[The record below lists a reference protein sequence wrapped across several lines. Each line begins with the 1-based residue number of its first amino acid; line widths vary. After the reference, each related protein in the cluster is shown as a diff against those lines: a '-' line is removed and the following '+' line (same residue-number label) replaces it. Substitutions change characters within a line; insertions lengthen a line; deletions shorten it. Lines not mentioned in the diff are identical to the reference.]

1 MTDKI
6 RRIIDNG
13 KLTLSA
19 KPQGGR
25 PPQLK
30 VDTYNQNPQFDV
42 WTGSPA
48 DPVKGPIKANMDA
61 PTFFQCLNTLKTVA
75 FHNGP
80 IEYQC
85 ENKHTKKDGQQ
96 GSQPVTVSF
105 TKIGKDDKGGV
116 YLAVESTDERRP
128 RIRFYFGYNR
138 FHQWTING
146 NQDRA
151 KISADAAIA
160 WADTILAMYPASLVS
175 ECTGGLPAVAN
186 SFTNNKGGSGGQG
199 GGGSYNN
206 GGGNR
211 SGGGYNN
218 GGGQGGNNGGG
229 YNNRNNNNYNQGN
242 GGYSGG
248 SDSSAS
254 DDNEDDLPF

>member
-1 MTDKI
+1 MTEKK

-61 PTFFQCLNTLKTVA
+61 PTFFQCLNTLKEVA
-75 FHNGP
+75 AHNGP
-80 IEYQC
+80 IEYMC

-138 FHQWTING
+138 FHSWTING

-151 KISADAAIA
+151 KGSADAANA
-160 WADTILAMYPASLVS
+160 WADTILALYPASLVS
-175 ECTGGLPAVAN
+175 ECTDGLPAVAN
-186 SFTNNKGGSGGQG
+186 SFTNNSGGGAQG
-199 GGGSYNN
+199 GNKPAYNN
-206 GGGNR
+206 GGGNKGGYNNNGGN
-211 SGGGYNN
+211 GGGYNN
-218 GGGQGGNNGGG
+218 GGNQ
-229 YNNRNNNNYNQGN
+229 RSNNNYNQGN

-248 SDSSAS
+248 SDTDG
-254 DDNEDDLPF
+254 DDDDGLPF

>member
-1 MTDKI
+1 MTEKI

-13 KLTLSA
+13 KLSLSA

-61 PTFFQCLNTLKTVA
+61 PTFIQCLNTLKEVA
-75 FHNGP
+75 LHNGP
-80 IEYQC
+80 IEYMC

-151 KISADAAIA
+151 KISSDGAIA
-160 WADTILAMYPASLVS
+160 WADTILALYPASLVS

-186 SFTNNKGGSGGQG
+186 SFTAGGSGGGQG
-199 GGGSYNN
+199 GGKPAYNN
-206 GGGNR
+206 GGGNKGNY
-211 SGGGYNN
+211 SN
-218 GGGQGGNNGGG
+218 GGGQGGGYNNNGGG
-229 YNNRNNNNYNQGN
+229 NNRSNNNYNQGN
-242 GGYSGG
+242 GGYSAG
-248 SDSSAS
+248 SDNDG
-254 DDNEDDLPF
+254 DDEDGLPF

>member
-13 KLTLSA
+13 KLTLTA

-61 PTFFQCLNTLKTVA
+61 PTFFQCLIALKNA
-75 FHNGP
+75 AMNNGP
-80 IEYQC
+80 IEYVC

-96 GSQPVTVSF
+96 NNQPVTVSY

-116 YLAVESTDERRP
+116 YITVESVDERRP

-138 FHQWTING
+138 FHSWTVNG
-146 NQDRA
+146 QPDRA
-151 KISADAAIA
+151 RTSADGAIA

-175 ECTGGLPAVAN
+175 ECTGGLPAAQN
-186 SFTNNKGGSGGQG
+186 SFTNNKGG
-199 GGGSYNN
+199 N
-206 GGGNR
+206 
-211 SGGGYNN
+211 GGGYNN
-218 GGGQGGNNGGG
+218 GGGNRGGYNNGGNGGG
-229 YNNRNNNNYNQGN
+229 YNSRNNNNYNQGN

-248 SDSSAS
+248 DDSNSN
-254 DDNEDDLPF
+254 DEDDLPF